1 MKLIKGCIIVICMLA
16 VTAGCMPKRMP
27 EEKGERIPLSQVLKT
42 TLKRYEGINTLQSQ
56 LFVQLEL
63 RGEYYI
69 LRGILLY
76 ERPARL
82 RLRLTTN
89 LGGTVGEVIYT
100 EGLLFLLLPTEGK
113 IYQGWIE
120 EESSQRS
127 ETLYLTMIYS
137 NYAERAEGPTFPT
150 RIYAQA
156 EGMEVRFD
164 MKLKNP
170 QVDLP
175 LPQGAF
181 LPPTAGWEIHPLED
195 LKTLLHKMEAAG
207 GS

>member
-1 MKLIKGCIIVICMLA
+1 MKLIKGCVIAIILLA

-27 EEKGERIPLSQVLKT
+27 EEKGERLPLSQVLT
-42 TLKRYEGINTLQSQ
+42 QTISRYEGVNTLQSR

-63 RGEYYI
+63 QGMYYV
-69 LRGILLY
+69 LQGILLY
-76 ERPARL
+76 EKPNHL

-89 LGGTVGEVIYT
+89 LGGTVGELIYN
-100 EGLLFLLLPTEGK
+100 EGHLFLLLPTEEK

-120 EESSQRS
+120 EGSSQRS
-127 ETLYLTMIYS
+127 ETLFLTMVYS
-137 NYAERAEGPTFPT
+137 GYAERAEGPTFPT
-150 RIYAQA
+150 RIYGQA

-164 MKLKNP
+164 MKLKDP

-181 LPPTAGWEIHPLED
+181 CPPTADWEIHPLED
-195 LKTLLHKMEAAG
+195 LKHLLQRIEATRG
-207 GS
+207 P